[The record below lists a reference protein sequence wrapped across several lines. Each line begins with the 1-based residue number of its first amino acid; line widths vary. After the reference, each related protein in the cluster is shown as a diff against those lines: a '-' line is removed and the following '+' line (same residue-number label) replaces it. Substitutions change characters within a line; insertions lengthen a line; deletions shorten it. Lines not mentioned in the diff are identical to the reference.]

1 MADSKHHAEGEDV
14 IPAQRFFNPSAER
27 RISAV
32 SEINVQGGEDD
43 EDRMDTIPLAA
54 SPIPLRNPVKNPVL
68 RRDLAHCRCC
78 RPSLQSA
85 PLLLSKRDPAS
96 NRDRPSP

>member
-1 MADSKHHAEGEDV
+1 MADSRRHAEGADL

-43 EDRMDTIPLAA
+43 EDRNHTLGSEPHTAA
-54 SPIPLRNPVKNPVL
+54 
-68 RRDLAHCRCC
+68 
-78 RPSLQSA
+78 QSRKKSSFA
-85 PLLLSKRDPAS
+85 TRSGALPLLSAIANPPLCCCQGGISEQL
-96 NRDRPSP
+96 NRPSP